1 MHSNMMKHRFA
12 KDIEHSRSKPKL
24 FNILIILS
32 IFLISLYTVNQKN
45 NSMRMRYEI
54 ANLEQQNR
62 DMIRASSS
70 IAIKY
75 YKDSSILKLQK
86 IAMNDGLIYFNNR
99 ISPVKKIMPYKPILV
114 ALERHILK

>member
-1 MHSNMMKHRFA
+1 MRNNMIKHRFV
-12 KDIEHSRSKPKL
+12 KNIKHEGPKPKL
-24 FNILIILS
+24 FNVLIILS
-32 IFLISLYTVNQKN
+32 ILLISLYTINQKDH
-45 NSMRMRYEI
+45 SMQIRYEI

-62 DMIRASSS
+62 DMTRVSKS
-70 IAIKY
+70 IAVKY

-99 ISPVKKIMPYKPILV
+99 ISPIRKIMPYKPILV